1 MRHLLVLPFLLVL
14 VAVTAVAQSPAVPV
28 KPEPPAGSVSGAG
41 EVVLDF
47 VARDSHSR
55 PVRDLRPEEL
65 KITDGGAPVKIAR
78 LQWVNGGGSGA
89 PRLVSFIFDG
99 LDTYAAPA
107 ARKAATGTLNSLI
120 GTGASFSV
128 WRISDRLELVQG
140 FTKDGAL
147 LAKAIETATG
157 PPRNPSSGSQAAGSQ
172 TAGDPLAMN
181 GRRTLQRWERIQRDE
196 RLRPPV
202 AALVALTR
210 QQAGLPGRKAI
221 VYFSDSVQV
230 EACPSEQ
237 LRSAI
242 GSANRAGV
250 ILYTVNVGGLSEA
263 AERRASSILDSSAPA
278 NDGQASAKAPEAKP
292 AATAAQFTFIQL
304 DADTGPRLPLKDLAE
319 STGGIY
325 IRRSGDLAP
334 SVGKIV
340 DDLTSYYEVAY
351 GAPSHE
357 QNGQFR
363 PVSVRVSRPQTR
375 LQSRSGYF
383 ALPAEAGPDTAPY
396 EVPLR
401 KVLSGTDR
409 AETIPFRIDILHL
422 GQSQGKARGE
432 AVLELPLSGIYC
444 KTDPAL
450 GLCDLHFSVLAMIKD
465 AGGQV
470 LEEFSQ
476 DVPDQMASEGLESA
490 GNSVFTLDRSFTLPP
505 GAYRLEAA
513 VLDRQ
518 ANKASSKVAS
528 FSMSVTPD
536 LEVCDLFLVR
546 TLEPLWSAPDP
557 DDPLR
562 YQDGRVVPLLIP
574 VWRGADRDV
583 QAFMLVSPD
592 SKTTVAPRVVV
603 EVQRDG
609 KLVERPAIKA
619 LERRPGGPIPVTAT
633 LKRSLLEPGHY
644 QLLVR
649 LTQGK
654 ATQER
659 KLNFEVVTPPAPVIS
674 ALPTDSMKAGTAAE
688 GIAAMLD
695 VKLIEGVTKPEDA
708 ELKRIL
714 AAVRERAADYRSALP
729 DFVCTRTTTK
739 FSKRKDAE
747 WAPAVSSTDLL
758 QYVEGEEKTQ
768 VLTNRQVANV
778 PSIMKKLDLV
788 GELGG
793 VLSLVFNVDHAARI
807 EWKGLAEVKGVRVH
821 VFEYQ
826 VERKNSGYTLSL
838 GDMQSSILTAYRGTV
853 LIDASSMAIRRV
865 VVEAVDLP
873 KNFPIQQSAIA
884 VDYDFVRIGGKR
896 YLVPQHATWLYLG
909 TNSRQPMKCDRAF
922 QNYRKYTTTSG
933 IKYMGEAAGG
943 HN

>member
-1 MRHLLVLPFLLVL
+1 
-14 VAVTAVAQSPAVPV
+14 
-28 KPEPPAGSVSGAG
+28 
-41 EVVLDF
+41 
-47 VARDSHSR
+47 
-55 PVRDLRPEEL
+55 
-65 KITDGGAPVKIAR
+65 
-78 LQWVNGGGSGA
+78 
-89 PRLVSFIFDG
+89 
-99 LDTYAAPA
+99 
-107 ARKAATGTLNSLI
+107 
-120 GTGASFSV
+120 
-128 WRISDRLELVQG
+128 
-140 FTKDGAL
+140 
-147 LAKAIETATG
+147 
-157 PPRNPSSGSQAAGSQ
+157 
-172 TAGDPLAMN
+172 
-181 GRRTLQRWERIQRDE
+181 
-196 RLRPPV
+196 
-202 AALVALTR
+202 
-210 QQAGLPGRKAI
+210 
-221 VYFSDSVQV
+221 
-230 EACPSEQ
+230 
-237 LRSAI
+237 
-242 GSANRAGV
+242 
-250 ILYTVNVGGLSEA
+250 
-263 AERRASSILDSSAPA
+263 
-278 NDGQASAKAPEAKP
+278 
-292 AATAAQFTFIQL
+292 
-304 DADTGPRLPLKDLAE
+304 
-319 STGGIY
+319 
-325 IRRSGDLAP
+325 
-334 SVGKIV
+334 
-340 DDLTSYYEVAY
+340 
-351 GAPSHE
+351 
-357 QNGQFR
+357 
-363 PVSVRVSRPQTR
+363 
-375 LQSRSGYF
+375 
-383 ALPAEAGPDTAPY
+383 
-396 EVPLR
+396 
-401 KVLSGTDR
+401 
-409 AETIPFRIDILHL
+409 
-422 GQSQGKARGE
+422 
-432 AVLELPLSGIYC
+432 
-444 KTDPAL
+444 
-450 GLCDLHFSVLAMIKD
+450 
-465 AGGQV
+465 
-470 LEEFSQ
+470 
-476 DVPDQMASEGLESA
+476 
-490 GNSVFTLDRSFTLPP
+490 
-505 GAYRLEAA
+505 
-513 VLDRQ
+513 
-518 ANKASSKVAS
+518 
-528 FSMSVTPD
+528 
-536 LEVCDLFLVR
+536 
-546 TLEPLWSAPDP
+546 
-557 DDPLR
+557 
-562 YQDGRVVPLLIP
+562 
-574 VWRGADRDV
+574 
-583 QAFMLVSPD
+583 MLVSPD